1 MKLRY
6 SGGVP
11 EIEASALFCKAMEE
25 LFAEDDAV
33 VYFDADLMASMK
45 TQSLWKD
52 YPDRVFNCGI
62 QEANMVGVAAGMYLA
77 GFKPYIHSFA
87 PFASQRVFDQV
98 FLSIGYA
105 HKKVHIIGSD
115 VGIMATDNG
124 GTHMCFEDIAMMRTV
139 PGACVIDVTDGT
151 MLYHALKITKDWE
164 GLTYIRTP
172 RRNMPDIYPK
182 ETLFEIGKGKLL
194 ADGKDVTLIASGIM
208 VASALQARELLLQK
222 GFSARVVDP
231 VTIKPLDA
239 ELVLQC
245 ARYTG
250 AVVTA
255 ENHNVIGGL
264 GASVAELLGETCP
277 VPVLKVGVPD
287 SFGQVGTEMFLR
299 EQYGLLPQNIVKK
312 AEKAIELKKRK
323 G

>member
-87 PFASQRVFDQV
+87 PFASRRVFDQV

-139 PGACVIDVTDGT
+139 PEHV
-151 MLYHALKITKDWE
+151 
-164 GLTYIRTP
+164 
-172 RRNMPDIYPK
+172 
-182 ETLFEIGKGKLL
+182 
-194 ADGKDVTLIASGIM
+194 S
-208 VASALQARELLLQK
+208 
-222 GFSARVVDP
+222 
-231 VTIKPLDA
+231 
-239 ELVLQC
+239 
-245 ARYTG
+245 
-250 AVVTA
+250 
-255 ENHNVIGGL
+255 
-264 GASVAELLGETCP
+264 
-277 VPVLKVGVPD
+277 
-287 SFGQVGTEMFLR
+287 
-299 EQYGLLPQNIVKK
+299 
-312 AEKAIELKKRK
+312 
-323 G
+323 